1 MNSTNHTTSIETF
14 ANFVRI
20 LGRGKTG
27 SRSLSFDEA
36 YQAFSLILQGN
47 ISGEQVGAF
56 LMLLRVKEESPE
68 EIAGFAKACQD
79 FIAAPTLHTDID
91 WPSYAGKRKQQPWFI
106 LCLVLLAHHGK
117 RIFVHGSMG
126 HTANRLYTEEA
137 FKALNL
143 PIVHNWQQAQTA
155 LDSSKLCYM
164 PLPDM
169 CKPLQQL
176 IDLRSHFGLRS
187 AVHTL
192 CRLINPSQ
200 SPFLFSSIFHPAYA
214 ATHQQA
220 AVLLSQPTMAVFKGE
235 SGEIER
241 KADATCL
248 VKSVRDNSIYEYKWP
263 RLQQDKQAA
272 VETLD
277 IQTLKNCWN
286 NTAADSYGEQAVIGT
301 LAIVLAHLEQL
312 TPEQAMN
319 QAINMWQQRPLDNPI
334 FQ

>member
-1 MNSTNHTTSIETF
+1 MTNSIDSSIETF
-14 ANFVRI
+14 ASFVRI

-27 SRSLSFDEA
+27 SRSLNFDEA
-36 YQAFSLILQGN
+36 YQAFSLILQGKA
-47 ISGEQVGAF
+47 SGEQVGAF
-56 LMLLRVKEESPE
+56 LMLLRVKEESAE

-79 FIAAPTLHTDID
+79 FINAPALDADID
-91 WPSYAGKRKQQPWFI
+91 WPSYAGKRKQPPWFI
-106 LCLVLLAHHGK
+106 LCLLLLAHHGK

-126 HTANRLYTEEA
+126 YTANRLYTEAA
-137 FKALNL
+137 FAALGL

-155 LDSSKLCYM
+155 LAEHKLCYM

-169 CKPLQQL
+169 CQPLQQL

-200 SPFLFSSIFHPAYA
+200 APFLFSSIFHPAYA

-220 AVLLSQPTMAVFKGE
+220 AVLLNQPNMAVFKGE
-235 SGEIER
+235 SGEVER

-248 VKSVRDNSIYEYKWP
+248 VKSVQFDNSSEYKWP
-263 RLQQDKQAA
+263 RLQQTKQAP
-272 VETLD
+272 VETLTV
-277 IQTLKNCWN
+277 QALKNCWQQPEQEP
-286 NTAADSYGEQAVIGT
+286 YGEQAVIGT

-312 TPEQAMN
+312 APEQAMS
-319 QAINMWQQRPLDNPI
+319 QATTMWQQRPINHTI